1 MRYKN
6 MKIEELVEII
16 KPQHKSISQ
25 IALALE
31 ITRPQLDYAIK
42 INKMEYLAHMRLI
55 RLVLKSNKEN
65 GGI

>member
-16 KPQHKSISQ
+16 KPQYKSIGK

-55 RLVLKSNKEN
+55 RLVLKLNKEN